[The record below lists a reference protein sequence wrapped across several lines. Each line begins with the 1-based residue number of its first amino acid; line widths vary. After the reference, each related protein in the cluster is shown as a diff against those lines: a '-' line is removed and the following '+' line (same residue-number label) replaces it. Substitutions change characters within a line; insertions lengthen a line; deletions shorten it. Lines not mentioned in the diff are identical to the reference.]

1 MPANDAD
8 VDLLIRIDSRV
19 AGLACFDRTG
29 RLVRLFAAA
38 LRRLDIAKM
47 TNLLPLRAVLISALE
62 VHKYFA
68 FDVLKAVLRGYAV
81 VGTVAIA
88 RFDEFL
94 ASLQQRLDKTVAAG
108 VVAVLGVEIQL
119 RDLLLAEARLYVDC
133 FLA

>member
-8 VDLLIRIDSRV
+8 VDLLIRIDSSV

-38 LRRLDIAKM
+38 LRRLDIAKT
-47 TNLLPLRAVLISALE
+47 TNLLLPLRAVLISALE

-68 FDVLKAVLRGYAV
+68 FDVLKAVPRGYAV

-88 RFDEFL
+88 
-94 ASLQQRLDKTVAAG
+94 RLDKTVAAG
-108 VVAVLGVEIQL
+108 VVAVLG
-119 RDLLLAEARLYVDC
+119 
-133 FLA
+133 

>member
-8 VDLLIRIDSRV
+8 VDLLIRIDSSV
-19 AGLACFDRTG
+19 SGLACFDRTG

-38 LRRLDIAKM
+38 LRRLDIAKT
-47 TNLLPLRAVLISALE
+47 TNLLLPLRTVLTSALE

-68 FDVLKAVLRGYAV
+68 FDVLNAVPHGSAV

-108 VVAVLGVEIQL
+108 GVAVLG
-119 RDLLLAEARLYVDC
+119 
-133 FLA
+133 